1 MNTGISKS
9 NIWQLSN
16 GFSIDEEKGAS
27 VIEDYLKSSFCL
39 SNDTDSCVFL
49 IVCQRVVSAQELFM
63 I

>member
-16 GFSIDEEKGAS
+16 SIDEEKGAS
-27 VIEDYLKSSFCL
+27 VLEDYLKSSFCL

>member
-1 MNTGISKS
+1 MHIGISKS

-16 GFSIDEEKGAS
+16 GFSIDEEKGAG
-27 VIEDYLKSSFCL
+27 VQDYLKSNFCL

-49 IVCQRVVSAQELFM
+49 IVCQCVVSAQELFM